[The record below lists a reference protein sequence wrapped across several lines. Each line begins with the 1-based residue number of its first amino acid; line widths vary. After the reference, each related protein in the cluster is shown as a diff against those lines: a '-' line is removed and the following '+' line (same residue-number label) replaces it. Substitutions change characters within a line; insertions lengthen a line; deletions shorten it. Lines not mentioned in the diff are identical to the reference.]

1 MKFYSSSNITS
12 EPIEKI
18 DSWLIEAV
26 NAGVPLPHAMN
37 IATVDK
43 YGFPSSRMVLLKT
56 LTDQGLVFFT
66 DYSSRKGKNI
76 IDNGRASVNFWWA
89 RTNKAIRVEGLC
101 SKVSEKESDEYFY
114 SRPIE
119 SRISAYVSNQSE
131 EIESYLS
138 LENRVKEF
146 KDDLKGSEV
155 ERPLKWGGFLI
166 KPSRIEFWH
175 DQPNRLHTRELFT
188 VSTDGWKKTLLSP

>member
-146 KDDLKGSEV
+146 KDDLKSAELI
-155 ERPLKWGGFLI
+155 LKM
-166 KPSRIEFWH
+166 K
-175 DQPNRLHTRELFT
+175 
-188 VSTDGWKKTLLSP
+188 